1 MPAETSHLA
10 LELEGRK
17 VQSFVGRFNKSW
29 MSVCCMPRHICHLT
43 WMQASMQASMLP
55 LLGIDEACKS
65 AEASLADD
73 VGVHGWLEL
82 ALYILSSIHF
92 PMTNDFP

>member
-1 MPAETSHLA
+1 MHWDLKAARYSVLLEGSINLGCQCAACLNTSVTSH
-10 LELEGRK
+10 GCK
-17 VQSFVGRFNKSW
+17 
-29 MSVCCMPRHICHLT
+29 
-43 WMQASMQASMLP
+43 LP

-82 ALYILSSIHF
+82 ALYILSSIYF